1 MIYKFIGEN
10 KSMGLKKGGYYN
22 IDIHYHSKNR
32 IEAYIEK
39 DGLTIIPYNST
50 EAFNNNWENYYAE
63 ILNKKLKNN
72 KLNIDL
78 GNTRG
83 LTRNLDNL
91 GRVVIPKE
99 FRDELNICQKDK
111 VEIFLLKNG
120 IYITKK

>member
-10 KSMGLKKGGYYN
+10 GSMGFKKGRYYN
-22 IDIHYHSKNR
+22 IDIHYRSKDR

-39 DGLTIIPYNST
+39 DGLTIIPYSKK
-50 EAFNNNWENYYAE
+50 AFNNNWENYFGG

-78 GNTRG
+78 GNTKG
-83 LTRNLDNL
+83 LTRTLDNL

-99 FRDELNICQKDK
+99 FRQELNLYQEDK
-111 VEIFLLKNG
+111 VEIFLLENG

>member
-10 KSMGLKKGGYYN
+10 GSMGFKKGRYYN
-22 IDIHYHSKNR
+22 IDIHYRSKDR

-39 DGLTIIPYNST
+39 DGLTIIPYSK
-50 EAFNNNWENYYAE
+50 EAFNNNWENYYSE

-78 GNTRG
+78 GNTRS
-83 LTRNLDNL
+83 LIRSLDNL